1 MSEKDDDD
9 VVSTP
14 MGPLPRRNVHHV
26 RPGEKVRIN
35 ECGEP
40 EIVPDESI
48 AGDEEREKEKP

>member
-1 MSEKDDDD
+1 MSEKDDED

-35 ECGEP
+35 ECGEA
-40 EIVPDESI
+40 EIVRDEPI
-48 AGDEEREKEKP
+48 PGDEEHKKEQP